1 VKIDVLT
8 LFPEIFRG
16 YLEASI
22 LGKAGQRGLL
32 SLNLVNIRDYAL
44 DKHRTCDD
52 APYGGG
58 AGMVL
63 KPEPLAAALEA
74 VGAPAGAPAGRAAE
88 HNGALDGARVVYLTP
103 SGRIFDQ
110 GVAEELAGKEKLV
123 LVCGRY
129 EGIDQRIIETFVTDE
144 ISIGDYVLSGGEVA
158 AMVVIDAVARLVKGV
173 IKEDSLEEESFA
185 GGLLEYPHYT
195 RPEEFRGLRVPDILL
210 SGHHAEIA
218 RWRLRKSV
226 EKTARYRPELLK
238 GKEFSADI
246 RDYLELLQEEGE
258 ANGYHK
264 SD

>member
-1 VKIDVLT
+1 MKIHVLT

-22 LGKAGQRGLL
+22 LGKAAERGLI

-74 VGAPAGAPAGRAAE
+74 VGAAAAGDHGR
-88 HNGALDGARVVYLTP
+88 RVVYLTP
-103 SGRIFDQ
+103 SGRLFDQ
-110 GVAEELAGKEKLV
+110 ELAQKLAGEDELV
-123 LVCGRY
+123 LLCGRY
-129 EGIDQRIIETFVTDE
+129 EGIDQRIIDTFVTDE
-144 ISIGDYVLSGGEVA
+144 VSIGDFVLSGGEVA
-158 AMVVIDAVARLVKGV
+158 AMVVIDAVARLVRGV

-195 RPEEFRGLRVPDILL
+195 RPEEFRGLKVPQILL

-218 RWRLRKSV
+218 RWRLKRRL
-226 EKTARYRPELLK
+226 EKTAKFRPELLK
-238 GKEFSADI
+238 EMEFSADI
-246 RDYLELLQEEGE
+246 RDYLESLQEEGE
-258 ANGYHK
+258 ANGYHQ

>member
-1 VKIDVLT
+1 VKIHVLT

-22 LGKAGQRGLL
+22 LGKAAERGLI
-32 SLNLVNIRDYAL
+32 SLNLVNIRDYAR

-63 KPEPLAAALEA
+63 KPEPLAVALEA
-74 VGAPAGAPAGRAAE
+74 VGAAAGAEKGAGP
-88 HNGALDGARVVYLTP
+88 RVVCMTP

-110 GVAEELAGKEKLV
+110 DMAQGLAAEGEIV
-123 LVCGRY
+123 LLCGRY
-129 EGIDQRIIETFVTDE
+129 EGIDQRIIDTFVTDE
-144 ISIGDYVLSGGEVA
+144 LSIGDFVLSGGEVA
-158 AMVVIDAVARLVKGV
+158 AMVVIDAVARLVEGV
-173 IKEDSLEEESFA
+173 IKEDSLQEESFA

-195 RPEEFRGLRVPDILL
+195 RPEDFRGLKVPEILL

-218 RWRLRKSV
+218 RWRLAKRL
-226 EKTARYRPELLK
+226 EKTAKYRPELLE

-246 RDYLELLQEEGE
+246 RDYLESLQEEGE
-258 ANGYHK
+258 ANGYHQ